1 MGGVHVGVAR
11 SLYIY
16 THTYTSKGS
25 PSVARAQH
33 EHRFVVPTK
42 ILSIFNASPMDS
54 GNILEEWGLKI
65 QIINQQKYEQT
76 KQRNVKKDSF

>member
-1 MGGVHVGVAR
+1 
-11 SLYIY
+11 
-16 THTYTSKGS
+16 
-25 PSVARAQH
+25 
-33 EHRFVVPTK
+33 
-42 ILSIFNASPMDS
+42 MDS